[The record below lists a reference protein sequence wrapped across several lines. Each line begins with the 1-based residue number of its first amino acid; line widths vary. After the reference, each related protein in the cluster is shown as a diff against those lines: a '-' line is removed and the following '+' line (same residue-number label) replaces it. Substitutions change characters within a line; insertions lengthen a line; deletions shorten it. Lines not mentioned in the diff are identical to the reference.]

1 MNDDIKKENS
11 TNYGGQSFDTE
22 NVEATI
28 EGGENCDKISETQK
42 AANDIQ
48 KETAFGQVSGNIG
61 QNESDTRDTQEDVTD
76 SAKYSA
82 TYAPPYYVPNF
93 ESVSETVNT
102 KHKNKSSKRRKSDS
116 GFIALLSTVCFL
128 LVLAIIILATL
139 LLSRDMITGGFGFGD
154 SHVDI
159 FVGNKDVNI
168 VDKGEQEVLSIPEIV
183 SRVSDSVVEITT
195 RQVTHNPFYGNYVT
209 GGAGSGVIVAQNG
222 NMGYIV
228 TNHHVVAGADKMIV
242 TVNVDGERMQ
252 YEATYRAGDARED
265 IAVITISLRNGET
278 LSQAQFRDLESSPL
292 LVGESVIAIGNP
304 LGELGGTVTNG
315 IISALDRE
323 ITIDGNKMTLL
334 QTNAAV
340 NPGNSGGGLFDSTGM
355 LIGIVNAKESD
366 SGIEGLGFAIPAD
379 RVLKNVT
386 DILEIGYITGRA
398 GLGISVYAANG
409 VYGVY
414 AVESSGVFKAD
425 DRIVAINGEAIHTL
439 SDYNAVLSELTIGE
453 TVTVVVMRDNNSYKE
468 FEVKVIEDESK

>member
-1 MNDDIKKENS
+1 
-11 TNYGGQSFDTE
+11 
-22 NVEATI
+22 
-28 EGGENCDKISETQK
+28 
-42 AANDIQ
+42 
-48 KETAFGQVSGNIG
+48 
-61 QNESDTRDTQEDVTD
+61 
-76 SAKYSA
+76 
-82 TYAPPYYVPNF
+82 
-93 ESVSETVNT
+93 
-102 KHKNKSSKRRKSDS
+102 
-116 GFIALLSTVCFL
+116 
-128 LVLAIIILATL
+128 
-139 LLSRDMITGGFGFGD
+139 
-154 SHVDI
+154 
-159 FVGNKDVNI
+159 
-168 VDKGEQEVLSIPEIV
+168 
-183 SRVSDSVVEITT
+183 
-195 RQVTHNPFYGNYVT
+195 
-209 GGAGSGVIVAQNG
+209 
-222 NMGYIV
+222 
-228 TNHHVVAGADKMIV
+228 
-242 TVNVDGERMQ
+242 
-252 YEATYRAGDARED
+252 
-265 IAVITISLRNGET
+265 
-278 LSQAQFRDLESSPL
+278 L

-323 ITIDGNKMTLL
+323 ITIDGNRMTLL

-453 TVTVVVMRDNNSYKE
+453 TVTVVVMRDDSSYKE

>member
-22 NVEATI
+22 NVEATNK
-28 EGGENCDKISETQK
+28 GGENCGKISETQK

-48 KETAFGQVSGNIG
+48 KETAFGQVSGDIG
-61 QNESDTRDTQEDVTD
+61 QNESATRDTQEDVTE

-102 KHKNKSSKRRKSDS
+102 KHKNKSTKRRKSDS
-116 GFIALLSTVCFL
+116 GFIVLLGTVCFL

-154 SHVDI
+154 PHVDI
-159 FVGNKDVNI
+159 FIGNKDVNI

-222 NMGYIV
+222 NTGYIV

-242 TVNVDGERMQ
+242 TVNIDGERVQ
-252 YEATYRAGDARED
+252 YEATYCAGDDGED
-265 IAVITISLRNGET
+265 IAVIAISLKNGET
-278 LSQAQFRDLESSPL
+278 LCKAQFRDLEGSPL

-323 ITIDGNKMTLL
+323 ITIDGNRMTLL

-398 GLGISVYAANG
+398 GLGISVYAENG
-409 VYGVY
+409 VYDVC
-414 AVESSGVFKAD
+414 AEESSGAFKAD
-425 DRIVAINGEAIHTL
+425 DRIVAINGEAILTI
-439 SDYNAVLSELTIGE
+439 SDYNAVLRELTIGE
-453 TVTVVVMRDNNSYKE
+453 TVTVVVMRDDGSYKK